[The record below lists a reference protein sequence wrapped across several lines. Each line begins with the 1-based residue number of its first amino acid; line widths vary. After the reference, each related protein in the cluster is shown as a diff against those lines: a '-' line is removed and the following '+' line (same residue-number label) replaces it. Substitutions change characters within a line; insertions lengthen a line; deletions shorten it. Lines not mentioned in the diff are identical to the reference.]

1 MVLVLRYYRF
11 AEAPPLADVAQAR
24 PARAIQAAAEPPQP
38 TSAPESLDAYVREAS
53 RTYAV
58 PAALIHA
65 VIHVESAGN
74 ARAVSPKG
82 AQGLM
87 QLMPQTAAALG
98 VRDPFDP
105 RDNVLAGTR
114 YLRFLLNAFDGDV
127 PLSLAAY
134 NAGHDVV
141 VRYRGVPP
149 YSETRRYL
157 SRVAWQFDLELEAS
171 P

>member
-1 MVLVLRYYRF
+1 MRRRLHFPLLLTLVLVLRYYRF
-11 AEAPPLADVAQAR
+11 PEAPSLPSVVLTR
-24 PARAIQAAAEPPQP
+24 PAAAIRAAEPPHP

-58 PAALIHA
+58 PDTLIHA

-74 ARAVSPKG
+74 TRAVSPKG

-87 QLMPQTAAALG
+87 QLMPETAAALG

-114 YLRFLLNAFDGDV
+114 YLRFLLNAFDV
-127 PLSLAAY
+127 
-134 NAGHDVV
+134 AG
-141 VRYRGVPP
+141 
-149 YSETRRYL
+149 
-157 SRVAWQFDLELEAS
+157 F
-171 P
+171 